1 MTSVESVSLFR
12 ENIEVG
18 CDCFNPNVIEII
30 KSVSACD
37 YVHLKKAYVEK
48 YLTNIV
54 IHKSKDLIGLK
65 KCFGKQRTNSRLLR
79 SSYRSHQL
87 TLKKFRNFIL
97 TNNQL
102 KNIFIKTTSLL
113 SVEKYI
119 QTAEALCKTF
129 DIILSIEENRSI
141 EIDLVVKSCHFQ
153 LQTLNILEKVVE
165 KTKNGRSNET
175 LQYKSI
181 ENETIQLG

>member
-1 MTSVESVSLFR
+1 MSSVQSVPLFR

-18 CDCFNPNVIEII
+18 CDCFNPNVVEII
-30 KSVSACD
+30 KSVSAFNYVYLKKD
-37 YVHLKKAYVEK
+37 YVQK

-65 KCFGKQRTNSRLLR
+65 KCYGKQRTNSRLLR

-87 TLKKFRNFIL
+87 TLKKFKEYIS
-97 TNNQL
+97 TNNL
-102 KNIFIKTTSLL
+102 FKNIFIKTTSL

-153 LQTLNILEKVVE
+153 LQTLNILEKVIE
-165 KTKNGRSNET
+165 TSNNGGSNAP

-181 ENETIQLG
+181 ENETIQLV